1 MLRDHGRPQAQ
12 LCTFDLTRRGP
23 RVLSVPGAVTVGQGL
38 GVPPRAGRP
47 LRGGRW
53 FDGDEFEVVGYRGEE
68 RLVLVGGRGGAA

>member
-1 MLRDHGRPQAQ
+1 M
-12 LCTFDLTRRGP
+12 
-23 RVLSVPGAVTVGQGL
+23 SVPGAVTVGQGL